1 MKENQ
6 PLFEFSFSDELK
18 HLIKSTSQS
27 SIRLGKD
34 SSRGIDNNINTNV
47 YTNYDW
53 RAWWRAVFSRKI
65 ALFRVKIV
73 SRQDC
78 CLSRISNVD
87 VVILPSKTLCGNT
100 GTLRTNGQSVTIRCS
115 SPMTPTDIVEFKMNN
130 NVQIHLN
137 FAEAYFEGFPL

>member
-65 ALFRVKIV
+65 ALFSVKIV
-73 SRQDC
+73 SRQNC
-78 CLSRISNVD
+78 CPDRTSNMD
-87 VVILPSKTLCGNT
+87 VVILPSQILCGNT
-100 GTLRTNGQSVTIRCS
+100 GILQTNGQSVTLRCP
-115 SPMTPTDIVEFKMNN
+115 SPMTPTDVVEFKMKND
-130 NVQIHLN
+130 VGIYFN